1 MAGIKK
7 NSVGGIAVDEQ
18 ELKAAFEFFD
28 VSGKGKITLNDLK
41 NRLGKYKYGLYTH
54 TQYIHLHIYRYN
66 ITLINKYSNQY
77 LYTGAFYKNVPL
89 REYKFLMNN
98 QSELSL
104 DDLRSLLENN
114 EIKNFDP
121 VAEAFKVYDP
131 QETGFVDTSVLKG
144 IFEKLGFGTIT
155 KEDIQI
161 LVDTADID
169 KDGKISLEDFRN
181 MINENNSS

>member
-1 MAGIKK
+1 M
-7 NSVGGIAVDEQ
+7 
-18 ELKAAFEFFD
+18 KAAFDFFD
-28 VSGKGKITLNDLK
+28 VSGSGKITLADLK
-41 NRLGKYKYGLYTH
+41 NRL
-54 TQYIHLHIYRYN
+54 
-66 ITLINKYSNQY
+66 
-77 LYTGAFYKNVPL
+77 GAFYKNVPL

-98 QSELSL
+98 QSELTL

-131 QETGFVDTSVLKG
+131 QETGYVDTNVLKG

-181 MINENNSS
+181 MINENNQK

>member
-1 MAGIKK
+1 
-7 NSVGGIAVDEQ
+7 
-18 ELKAAFEFFD
+18 
-28 VSGKGKITLNDLK
+28 
-41 NRLGKYKYGLYTH
+41 
-54 TQYIHLHIYRYN
+54 
-66 ITLINKYSNQY
+66 
-77 LYTGAFYKNVPL
+77 
-89 REYKFLMNN
+89 MNN

-121 VAEAFKVYDP
+121 VAEAFKVYDLRNW
-131 QETGFVDTSVLKG
+131 VRRHKCWKAYSKRNW
-144 IFEKLGFGTIT
+144 TIT

-181 MINENNSS
+181 MINENNQK

>member
-1 MAGIKK
+1 M
-7 NSVGGIAVDEQ
+7 
-18 ELKAAFEFFD
+18 KAAFDFFD
-28 VSGKGKITLNDLK
+28 VSGSGKITLADLK
-41 NRLGKYKYGLYTH
+41 NRL
-54 TQYIHLHIYRYN
+54 
-66 ITLINKYSNQY
+66 
-77 LYTGAFYKNVPL
+77 GAFYKNVPL

-98 QSELSL
+98 QSELTL

-121 VAEAFKVYDP
+121 VAEAFQVYDP
-131 QETGFVDTSVLKG
+131 QETGYVDTNVLKG

-181 MINENNSS
+181 MINENNQK

>member
-1 MAGIKK
+1 M
-7 NSVGGIAVDEQ
+7 
-18 ELKAAFEFFD
+18 
-28 VSGKGKITLNDLK
+28 
-41 NRLGKYKYGLYTH
+41 
-54 TQYIHLHIYRYN
+54 
-66 ITLINKYSNQY
+66 
-77 LYTGAFYKNVPL
+77 PL

>member
-1 MAGIKK
+1 M
-7 NSVGGIAVDEQ
+7 V
-18 ELKAAFEFFD
+18 
-28 VSGKGKITLNDLK
+28 
-41 NRLGKYKYGLYTH
+41 YTH
-54 TQYIHLHIYRYN
+54 TLNTYTYIYRYN
-66 ITLINKYSNQY
+66 ITLINKYILTNIY
-77 LYTGAFYKNVPL
+77 IYTGAFYKNVPL

>member
-1 MAGIKK
+1 M
-7 NSVGGIAVDEQ
+7 V
-18 ELKAAFEFFD
+18 
-28 VSGKGKITLNDLK
+28 
-41 NRLGKYKYGLYTH
+41 YTH
-54 TQYIHLHIYRYN
+54 TLNTYTYIYRYN

>member
-1 MAGIKK
+1 M
-7 NSVGGIAVDEQ
+7 
-18 ELKAAFEFFD
+18 
-28 VSGKGKITLNDLK
+28 
-41 NRLGKYKYGLYTH
+41 
-54 TQYIHLHIYRYN
+54 
-66 ITLINKYSNQY
+66 
-77 LYTGAFYKNVPL
+77 

-98 QSELSL
+98 QSELTL
-104 DDLRSLLENN
+104 DDLRALLENN

-131 QETGFVDTSVLKG
+131 QDTGYVDTQVLKG

-169 KDGKISLEDFRN
+169 KDGKVSLEDFRA
-181 MINENNSS
+181 MIDQNS

>member
-1 MAGIKK
+1 MASSTRRRSVSPMRSNPHIKK
-7 NSVGGIAVDEQ
+7 NSVGGIAVDEA

-28 VSGKGKITLNDLK
+28 VSGKGKITLSDLK
-41 NRLGKYKYGLYTH
+41 QRL
-54 TQYIHLHIYRYN
+54 
-66 ITLINKYSNQY
+66 
-77 LYTGAFYKNVPL
+77 GAFYKNVPL

-98 QSELSL
+98 QSELTL
-104 DDLRSLLENN
+104 DDLRTLLENN

-131 QETGFVDTSVLKG
+131 QETGYVDTQVLKG

-169 KDGKISLEDFRN
+169 KDGKVSLEDFRAQRV
-181 MINENNSS
+181 SYLYQRWQRGQK

>member
-1 MAGIKK
+1 
-7 NSVGGIAVDEQ
+7 
-18 ELKAAFEFFD
+18 
-28 VSGKGKITLNDLK
+28 
-41 NRLGKYKYGLYTH
+41 
-54 TQYIHLHIYRYN
+54 
-66 ITLINKYSNQY
+66 
-77 LYTGAFYKNVPL
+77 
-89 REYKFLMNN
+89 MNN

-155 KEDIQI
+155 KEDRQI

>member
-1 MAGIKK
+1 MPLA
-7 NSVGGIAVDEQ
+7 NHDP
-18 ELKAAFEFFD
+18 D
-28 VSGKGKITLNDLK
+28 
-41 NRLGKYKYGLYTH
+41 TH
-54 TQYIHLHIYRYN
+54 TYIP
-66 ITLINKYSNQY
+66 
-77 LYTGAFYKNVPL
+77 GAFYKNVPL

-131 QETGFVDTSVLKG
+131 QETGYVDTNVLKG

-181 MINENNSS
+181 MINENNQK

>member
-1 MAGIKK
+1 
-7 NSVGGIAVDEQ
+7 
-18 ELKAAFEFFD
+18 
-28 VSGKGKITLNDLK
+28 
-41 NRLGKYKYGLYTH
+41 
-54 TQYIHLHIYRYN
+54 
-66 ITLINKYSNQY
+66 
-77 LYTGAFYKNVPL
+77 
-89 REYKFLMNN
+89 MNN

-131 QETGFVDTSVLKG
+131 QETGYVDTNVLKG

-181 MINENNSS
+181 MINENNQK

>member
-1 MAGIKK
+1 MSKSHRRKSISPLRAGVPGLKK
-7 NSVGGIAVDEQ
+7 NSVGGIAVDEA

-41 NRLGKYKYGLYTH
+41 SRL
-54 TQYIHLHIYRYN
+54 
-66 ITLINKYSNQY
+66 
-77 LYTGAFYKNVPL
+77 GAFYKNVPL

-98 QSELSL
+98 QSELTL
-104 DDLRSLLENN
+104 DDLRNLLENN

-131 QETGFVDTSVLKG
+131 QETGYVDTSVLKG

-161 LVDTADID
+161 LVDTADVD
-169 KDGKISLEDFRN
+169 KDGRVSLEDFRA
-181 MINENNSS
+181 MISQG